1 MKRIIVVVLSVG
13 LLIPILITG
22 VVSSQARAQNSPTLT
37 DTTRAAT
44 LNLGNANIADLQA
57 AFENGTLTAE
67 RLMELYLARIEAY
80 DKEGPTINSIIS
92 LTQRALGEARAR
104 DVERRAGRVRGP
116 LHGIPFSLKDNIGT
130 VDLPTTAGSC
140 LLAGSVPPA
149 DAYVVNQLRDAGAIL
164 LSKDNLSEF
173 ASGGGSVAGAT
184 DAAVLKAGA
193 VPQGFSSIGGQ
204 TRNPHDLRRAPAGS
218 SGGTGAGIAAAFAQ
232 FGLGSDT
239 RGSVRNPS
247 SANGIVGLRPTLG
260 LLSRTGLVPLTLSLD
275 TVGPMAR
282 SVYDVALVLGVM
294 AGVDPADA
302 ITQESA
308 GRFETDY
315 TQFLEV
321 GSLVGARIGIGR
333 DFLGSDPETIRVFD
347 EAMVVLERLGAVI
360 VDPVRFPDYV
370 HAMKEP
376 IFPLI
381 RNAEFK
387 AQIAD
392 YFETL
397 RPGSPRTVDELTAR
411 ANAPG
416 SCYLDSSPEKAFA
429 LQYTAAYALDL
440 DDPVYLAAVNDGIAL
455 VKSGTE
461 AVFAN
466 YALDAIVYPTAARPA
481 SLIRTEDAAGA
492 RAALAEGRTAL
503 LAALSDGS
511 KQTQAGRSRAT
522 GNESA
527 LLIAS
532 YSGYPELVV
541 PAGTNSD
548 GLPITISFMGQAY
561 SEPKLLSYGYD
572 FEQATRARVLPKN
585 TPVLP
590 GELIAR

>member
-1 MKRIIVVVLSVG
+1 MMLRLSW
-13 LLIPILITG
+13 
-22 VVSSQARAQNSPTLT
+22 A
-37 DTTRAAT
+37 
-44 LNLGNANIADLQA
+44 
-57 AFENGTLTAE
+57 
-67 RLMELYLARIEAY
+67 
-80 DKEGPTINSIIS
+80 S
-92 LTQRALGEARAR
+92 L
-104 DVERRAGRVRGP
+104 
-116 LHGIPFSLKDNIGT
+116 
-130 VDLPTTAGSC
+130 
-140 LLAGSVPPA
+140 
-149 DAYVVNQLRDAGAIL
+149 
-164 LSKDNLSEF
+164 
-173 ASGGGSVAGAT
+173 
-184 DAAVLKAGA
+184 
-193 VPQGFSSIGGQ
+193 
-204 TRNPHDLRRAPAGS
+204 
-218 SGGTGAGIAAAFAQ
+218 
-232 FGLGSDT
+232 
-239 RGSVRNPS
+239 
-247 SANGIVGLRPTLG
+247 
-260 LLSRTGLVPLTLSLD
+260 
-275 TVGPMAR
+275 
-282 SVYDVALVLGVM
+282 
-294 AGVDPADA
+294 AGVDPTDA

-333 DFLGSDPETIRVFD
+333 DFLGSDPETIRIFD
-347 EAMVVLERLGAVI
+347 EAMVMLERLGAVI

-466 YALDAIVYPTAARPA
+466 YALDAIVYPTVARPA
-481 SLIRTEDAAGA
+481 SLIRTEDAAAA

-503 LAALSDGS
+503 LAALSEGS